1 MAAAVSMVAGTAR
14 AEEYD
19 EPRHEPASAA
29 DPNAPRPSAAL
40 PAERTAGAD
49 EPSPLEVDYAQYG
62 VAIAAELPLAPGG
75 ICPSAAV
82 APCIIGLGGGP
93 VLRGG
98 YRPSGSWYFG
108 GAYQFSKL
116 DSSNLL
122 RLGILQQLRAEMRY
136 YIDTGSRVT
145 PYVTWALGGMVYG
158 NEFSAETGG
167 PTTYAGGGVEF
178 EVSRLVVVGLNL
190 AYQPMLFVG
199 YTDSA
204 GQARDT
210 GVAQY
215 LHIELSIE
223 LRTELGRE

>member
-1 MAAAVSMVAGTAR
+1 MRLAPFLTMAAVCAIGRAAR
-14 AEEYD
+14 AD
-19 EPRHEPASAA
+19 EPSGAPAST
-29 DPNAPRPSAAL
+29 AL
-40 PAERTAGAD
+40 PSQHTEGFS

-75 ICPSAAV
+75 ICSSAAV
-82 APCIIGLGGGP
+82 APCIIGVGGGP

-98 YRPSGSWYFG
+98 YRPSGAWYFG

-122 RLGILQQLRAEMRY
+122 RLGIMQQLRAEMRY

-145 PYVTWALGGMVYG
+145 PFVTWALGGMVYG

-167 PTTYAGGGVEF
+167 PTTYAGGGLEF
-178 EVSRLVVVGLNL
+178 EVSRLVVVGLDV

-204 GQARDT
+204 GQARET

-215 LHIELSIE
+215 VHIELSIE